1 MRKSHDNVLRDNIQ
15 GDTAQRDIDKPIKAS
30 LLVLAILYASTTYVS
45 ADEVIGRA
53 PDNTVGATLGGW
65 TGFLVGG
72 AGAGPF
78 GAILGGLGGAVVGTW
93 AGINIQQSTNTSGTA
108 YVVKAADNT
117 EQVVR
122 SPNKAW
128 HAGEQ
133 VVISGNRLHAAN

>member
-1 MRKSHDNVLRDNIQ
+1 MRKSHDNVLRDNVQ

-30 LLVLAILYASTTYVS
+30 LLVLAILYATTTYVS

-78 GAILGGLGGAVVGTW
+78 GAILGGFGGAW
-93 AGINIQQSTNTSGTA
+93 AGSNIQQSTNTSGTA
-108 YVVKAADNT
+108 YVVKTADNT

-128 HAGEQ
+128 QAGEQ